1 MAYLALRNTALSTSS
16 ITTST
21 INSPSTITL
30 QGAGITYAT
39 VNSKGIA
46 CNTGTITLSM
56 TSASYSTTTLIAT
69 LNFTAGAQTPVA
81 GQWITVSGASVSGY
95 NGTFLVITGG
105 ATSLTV
111 QNYNGTALGT
121 STGTIT
127 IIGSATQGIT
137 FGDSSYRTTN
147 SAPIITMIMTNSAVA
162 GTPMAYAGNYTTPI
176 GAKYL
181 RVRMV
186 GGGGGGNGYT
196 SSPNAGIGG
205 YSQFGN
211 YIAFGGNIGLT
222 SANSYYN
229 NTAWVYAGSLGQGGL
244 GGGLFQITAVS
255 NPSSTA
261 TITINSTVSTLFV
274 TSYLPVVGQTITIQN
289 MVPIVWNGTWTIT
302 ASTTSTIS
310 FSASG
315 LGAGA
320 GYGMFVLNPPDTNTV
335 FSPGGSAAG
344 GQINTSGNITGS
356 MGGSSMLGGSAPGW
370 TNANYSGN
378 STAQPA
384 FPLGAYCFG
393 GGGQGSFAISG
404 GIAGNGGGAG
414 MYIETYIAN
423 PTTSYKTV
431 VGQGGQGAGGDPG
444 ARYNASP
451 GFNGV
456 IIVEAYF

>member
-1 MAYLALRNTALSTSS
+1 
-16 ITTST
+16 
-21 INSPSTITL
+21 
-30 QGAGITYAT
+30 
-39 VNSKGIA
+39 
-46 CNTGTITLSM
+46 M

-147 SAPIITMIMTNSAVA
+147 SAPIITMITTNSAVA
-162 GTPMAYAGNYTTPI
+162 GTPMAYAGYYTTPV

-181 RVRMV
+181 KVRMV

-196 SSPNAGIGG
+196 GSPNAGIGG

-211 YIAFGGNIGLT
+211 YIAFGGNIGIINT
-222 SANSYYN
+222 NTTYYYN
-229 NTAWVYAGSLGQGGL
+229 TVYTYVGWYQGGL
-244 GGGLFQITAVS
+244 GGGLFQITAAT
-255 NPSSTA
+255 NPGSTA
-261 TITINSTVSTLFV
+261 TITINSSVSTLFI
-274 TSYLPVVGQTITIQN
+274 TGYLPAVGQTITINN
-289 MVPIVWNGTWTIT
+289 MIPTAWNGTWTIT

-310 FSASG
+310 FTASS
-315 LGAGA
+315 LGTVTGF
-320 GYGMFVLNPPDTNTV
+320 GVFVLNPPDTNTF
-335 FSPGGSAAG
+335 FSPGGAG
-344 GQINTSGNITGS
+344 GAGQINTSGYITGS
-356 MGGSSMLGGSAPGW
+356 MGGSSMLGGSAAGW
-370 TNANYSGN
+370 GPYNNSGA
-378 STAQPA
+378 SAAQPA

-393 GGGQGSFAISG
+393 GGGQGSFAVGG

-423 PTTSYKTV
+423 PTTSYKTL
-431 VGQGGQGAGGDPG
+431 VGQGGQGAGGDPS

-451 GFNGV
+451 GFNG
-456 IIVEAYF
+456 IIVVEAYF